1 MKEKEKEV
9 KALTQVVETRSKI
22 ISEQTELTKLH
33 QSLLEQ
39 TQNASTESLQIKAQ
53 KEDMTKIQE
62 KMKNMTENMKLG

>member
-53 KEDMTKIQE
+53 KEDMTKI
-62 KMKNMTENMKLG
+62 